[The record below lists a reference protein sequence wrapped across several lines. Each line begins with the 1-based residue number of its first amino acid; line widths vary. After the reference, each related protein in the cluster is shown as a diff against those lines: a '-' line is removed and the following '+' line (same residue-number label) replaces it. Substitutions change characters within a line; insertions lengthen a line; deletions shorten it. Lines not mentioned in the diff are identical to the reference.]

1 MTFSPVLSHPWP
13 WIVLIALPAAGLWLA
28 WRATV
33 TLPSGMRAG
42 LVGLRTLV
50 LVALAVL
57 LLNPGEWKQPEHR
70 EEKLHA
76 VLLDRS
82 ASMAVRDA
90 EDATRWEGGL
100 AVTKALAKAG
110 GAKVKTFSFSG
121 ALEDDAL
128 KSGLKPDG
136 QASAIVR
143 SGNALFSGASGL
155 GRKLAS
161 ITVISDGRQTREDAA
176 AELILRARAAQV
188 PLHVVPLGGDWGGRD
203 LVLHA
208 TRRLVMALP
217 GKPVTI
223 NVSVENR
230 GLGRIKP
237 RVELVDAAG
246 KTQANREVELDSG
259 SRKTVA
265 LEIPK
270 LPGGDYRVFVPSQE
284 GEDITRNNEDRVR
297 VQELA
302 GRTRVFIAEGAPY
315 WDSKFLAQ
323 LLREQGFM
331 DVRAVY
337 RLNDERYFRVDAGAS
352 EPVVSGDATFPET
365 AEDFAKLDLVVLGKG
380 SEGFLDEKRIE
391 ALKSFVRDRGGA
403 LLLARG
409 KSYAGKLPGFDTLE
423 PVEWGEAAQGDFR
436 FEPGSVGE
444 AAGLFGQALPEAQ
457 DPLWR
462 QLPPLRDVA
471 KIVKLKPF
479 TQVMAM
485 GVKPAVGHEER
496 VPLLAAKHYGRGVV
510 VALNADG
517 LWKWDFDPQ
526 ARKLGNMYEEFWTQL
541 LQWTASYAEFLPGQ
555 ELSLRLGETNAKLG
569 RVVRASIGWRGGKT
583 VPQPKVRLYRDGA
596 VVQEVAA
603 SEAES
608 DTEGRR
614 SWTALVQPE
623 TPGTYRLQAFN
634 GEEAGPEAVLN
645 VLAPPTEQ
653 EALAADPA
661 FLKELAD
668 ATGGRVWTV
677 KTAGDLAQTLLAPPP
692 ESEAQFDR
700 PSWHPLWPQ
709 GWLLS
714 ALVALLA
721 SEWWLRRRLGL
732 L

>member
-1 MTFSPVLSHPWP
+1 MTFSPALPHPWP
-13 WIVLIALPAAGLWLA
+13 WITLVVLPLVGLWLA
-28 WRATV
+28 WRATR
-33 TLPSGMRAG
+33 TLAMSSR
-42 LVGLRTLV
+42 LVFTALRTLV
-50 LVALAVL
+50 FLTLAVL
-57 LLNPGEWKQPEHR
+57 LLNPGEWKQPEHK

-76 VLLDRS
+76 VMLDRS
-82 ASMAVRDA
+82 ASMAVRDVG
-90 EDATRWEGGL
+90 DATRWSEGL
-100 AVTKALAKAG
+100 AVAQSIAKAG
-110 GAKVKTFSFSG
+110 SDKVKTFAFSD

-136 QASAIVR
+136 QASAIVH
-143 SGNALFSGASGL
+143 SGNGLFSGASGL

-161 ITVISDGRQTREDAA
+161 ITIISDGRQTREDPA

-203 LVLHA
+203 LILHA

-217 GKPVTI
+217 GKPVSI
-223 NVSVENR
+223 NVSLENR
-230 GLGRIKP
+230 GLGLIKP
-237 RVELVDAAG
+237 RVQLVDAAG
-246 KTQANREVELDSG
+246 KTHAERDVDLDSG
-259 SRKTVA
+259 ARKTIT
-265 LEIPK
+265 LEVPK
-270 LPGGDYRVFVPSQE
+270 LAGGDYRVVVPTQE
-284 GEDITRNNEDRVR
+284 GEDITRNNEDRLR
-297 VQELA
+297 VQELTS
-302 GRTRVFIAEGAPY
+302 RTRVFIAEGAPY

-331 DVRAVY
+331 DVRAIY
-337 RLNDERYFRVDAGAS
+337 RLNEERYFRVDAGSS
-352 EPVVSGDATFPET
+352 EPIVSGESTFPET
-365 AEDFAKLDLVVLGKG
+365 AEDFAKLDLIVLGKG
-380 SEGFLDEKRIE
+380 AEGFLDAKRVE

-409 KSYAGKLPGFDTLE
+409 KSYAGKLPELEPLE
-423 PVEWGEAAQGDFR
+423 PVEWGVALEGDFR

-471 KIVKLKPF
+471 TIAKLKPF

-485 GVKPAVGHEER
+485 GVKPAVGREER
-496 VPLLAAKHYGRGVV
+496 VPLLAAKHFGRGVV

-555 ELSLRLGETNAKLG
+555 ELSLRLSETNAKLG
-569 RVVRASIGWRGGKT
+569 RGVRASIGWRGGKT
-583 VPQPKVRLYRDGA
+583 VPQPKIRLFRDGQA
-596 VVQEVAA
+596 LQDITA

-608 DTEGRR
+608 DAEGRR
-614 SWTALVQPE
+614 SWTALLQPDN
-623 TPGTYRLQAFN
+623 PGTYRIQAFN
-634 GEEAGPEAVLN
+634 GDQAGPEAVLN

-661 FLKELAD
+661 FLTELAN
-668 ATGGRVWTV
+668 ATNGQVW
-677 KTAGDLAQTLLAPPP
+677 KAGDAAKLAQTLLAPPP
-692 ESEAQFDR
+692 DNAAQFEKAT
-700 PSWHPLWPQ
+700 WNPLWPQ
-709 GWLLS
+709 GWLITL
-714 ALVALLA
+714 LVLLLA
-721 SEWWLRRRLGL
+721 LEWWSRRRLGL

>member
-1 MTFSPVLSHPWP
+1 MTFSPALPHPWP
-13 WIVLIALPAAGLWLA
+13 WIALVVLPALGWWLA
-28 WRATV
+28 WRATR
-33 TLPSGMRAG
+33 TLAARSR
-42 LVGLRTLV
+42 LTFTSLRTLV
-50 LVALAVL
+50 FLALAVL
-57 LLNPGEWKQPEHR
+57 LLNPGEWKQPEHT

-90 EDATRWEGGL
+90 GDATRWSQGL
-100 AVTKALAKAG
+100 VVAQTLAKAG
-110 GAKVKTFSFSG
+110 GGKVKAFSFSD
-121 ALEDDAL
+121 ALEEDAL
-128 KSGLKPDG
+128 KAGLKPDG
-136 QASAIVR
+136 QASAIVH
-143 SGNALFSGASGL
+143 SGNGLFSGASGL

-161 ITVISDGRQTREDAA
+161 ITIISDGRQTREDAA

-203 LVLHA
+203 LILHA

-217 GKPVTI
+217 GKPVSI
-223 NVSVENR
+223 GVSLENR
-230 GLGRIKP
+230 GLGLIKP
-237 RVELVDAAG
+237 RVQLVDAAG
-246 KTQANREVELDSG
+246 KTQAERDIELDSG
-259 SRKTVA
+259 MRKTTAIEV
-265 LEIPK
+265 PK
-270 LPGGDYRVFVPSQE
+270 LAGGDYRVVVATQE
-284 GEDITRNNEDRVR
+284 GEDITRNNEDRLR
-297 VQELA
+297 VQELTS
-302 GRTRVFIAEGAPY
+302 RTRVFIAEGAPY

-331 DVRAVY
+331 DVRAIY
-337 RLNDERYFRVDAGAS
+337 RLNEERYFRVDAGNS
-352 EPVVSGDATFPET
+352 EPVISGESTFPET
-365 AEDFAKLDLVVLGKG
+365 ADDFAKLDLIVLGKG
-380 SEGFLDEKRIE
+380 SEGFLDAKRVE

-409 KSYAGKLPGFDTLE
+409 KSYSGKLPEIEALE
-423 PVEWGEAAQGDFR
+423 PVEWGVALEGDFR

-471 KIVKLKPF
+471 TIAKLKPF

-485 GVKPAVGHEER
+485 GVKPAVGREER
-496 VPLLAAKHYGRGVV
+496 VPLLAAKHFGRGVV

-555 ELSLRLGETNAKLG
+555 ELSLRLSETNAKLG
-569 RVVRASIGWRGGKT
+569 RAVRASIGWRGGKN
-583 VPQPKVRLYRDGA
+583 VPQPKIRVFRDGQA
-596 VVQEVAA
+596 AQDITA

-614 SWTALVQPE
+614 SWTALLQPE
-623 TPGTYRLQAFN
+623 NPGSYRIQAFN
-634 GEEAGPEAVLN
+634 GDQAGPEAVLN
-645 VLAPPTEQ
+645 ILAPPSEQ
-653 EALAADPA
+653 ESLAADPA
-661 FLKELAD
+661 FLTELAS
-668 ATGGRVWTV
+668 ATGGKVWS
-677 KTAGDLAQTLLAPPP
+677 AAAASDLARTLLAPPP
-692 ESEAQFDR
+692 DSAASLEKAT
-700 PSWHPLWPQ
+700 WNPLWPQ

-714 ALVALLA
+714 LLVLLLA
-721 SEWWLRRRLGL
+721 LEWWSRRRLGL

>member
-1 MTFSPVLSHPWP
+1 M
-13 WIVLIALPAAGLWLA
+13 ALPALGLWLA

-33 TLPSGMRAG
+33 TLAPPARMA
-42 LVGLRTLV
+42 
-50 LVALAVL
+50 LVALRVLVLLALAGL
-57 LLNPGEWKQPEHR
+57 LLNPGEWKQPEQKDD
-70 EEKLHA
+70 KLHA

-90 EDATRWEGGL
+90 GDATRWESGL
-100 AVTKALAKAG
+100 EVVRTLAEAG
-110 GAKVKTFSFSG
+110 GGKVKAFCFSD
-121 ALEDDAL
+121 ALEGDAL
-128 KSGLKPDG
+128 KPDLKADG
-136 QASAIVR
+136 QESAIVH
-143 SGNALFSGASGL
+143 SGNALFSGAAGL

-161 ITVISDGRQTREDAA
+161 ITIISDGHQTREDAA
-176 AELILRARAAQV
+176 AELVLRARAAQV
-188 PLHVVPLGGDWGGRD
+188 PLHVVPLGGGWGGRD

-223 NVSVENR
+223 HVSLENR
-230 GLGRIKP
+230 GLGLIKP

-246 KTQANREVELDSG
+246 KTQARRDVELDNG
-259 SRKTVA
+259 ARKTVT
-265 LEIPK
+265 LEVPK
-270 LPGGDYRVFVPSQE
+270 LAGGDYRVFVPAQE
-284 GEDITRNNEDRVR
+284 GEDISRNNEDRVR
-297 VQELA
+297 VQQLT

-331 DVRAVY
+331 EVRAVY

-352 EPVVSGDATFPET
+352 EPVMSGAATFPET
-365 AEDFAKLDLVVLGKG
+365 AEDFARLDLVVLGKG
-380 SEGFLDEKRIE
+380 SEGFLDAKRIE

-409 KSYAGKLPGFDTLE
+409 KSYAGRLPEMESME
-423 PVEWGEAAQGDFR
+423 PMEWGEALEGDFR

-471 KIVKLKPF
+471 KVAKLKPF

-485 GVKPAVGHEER
+485 GVKPAAGYEER
-496 VPLLAAKHYGRGVV
+496 IPLLAAKHFGRGVV

-526 ARKLGNMYEEFWTQL
+526 ARKLGSMYEEFWTQL

-569 RVVRASIGWRGGKT
+569 RAVRASIGWRGGST
-583 VPQPKVRLYRDGA
+583 VPQPKIRLHRDGV
-596 VVQEVAA
+596 VVQEITA

-608 DTEGRR
+608 DSEGRR
-614 SWTALVQPE
+614 SWSALLQPDM
-623 TPGTYRLQAFN
+623 PGTYRIQALN
-634 GEEAGPEAVLN
+634 GAQPGPEAVLH
-645 VLAPPTEQ
+645 VMAPPAEQ
-653 EALAADPA
+653 ESLAADPA
-661 FLKELAD
+661 FL
-668 ATGGRVWTV
+668 R
-677 KTAGDLAQTLLAPPP
+677 DLAAASGGKAWAVTGAENLAKALLTPPP
-692 ESEAQFDR
+692 EAAPQNDK
-700 PSWHPLWPQ
+700 PAWHPLWPQ

-714 ALVALLA
+714 VLVGLLA
-721 SEWWLRRRLGL
+721 SEWWARRRMGL